1 MKILIIT
8 QLYPQPDDFGDNK
21 PTKTVEYFAKEW
33 VESGHDVV
41 VAHCSSKFP
50 LPFYLIPPSIKNK
63 LAGATSNIFPPLSS
77 RKKLYREE
85 YGIKVFRF
93 PMLKALP
100 GRGYSEKTMK
110 KQSGEICKV
119 VEKLAFIPDL
129 VVGHFANPS
138 TELVSIIAN
147 KYNVKSSI
155 VFHGDCNESTI
166 NRYRLK
172 KLVSTIGTVGVRSLV
187 EANKVKKLLDLDSR
201 PFICCSGVPNS
212 AIKNAEE
219 ICGKHDFSEGVKFLY
234 VGSFIKR
241 KHLDTVIKAFDN
253 IAEIKD
259 SLTVVGGGPEEGI
272 ITELVRNC
280 KNKNRIN
287 LVGRVSRDEVLRYMK
302 ESQVFTLISD
312 SEVFGMVYVEAMLQG
327 CLTIASVG
335 GGFDGIINHGYNGFL
350 CESGNQKNLEKLYK
364 ELKLLHK
371 DKANEIGQNAI
382 ETAIHFSEKEVAEKY
397 LNDIIITQNIKE
409 H

>member
-50 LPFYLIPPSIKNK
+50 LPFYLIPPAIKNR
-63 LAGATSNIFPPLSS
+63 LAGVTSNIFPPLSS
-77 RKKLYREE
+77 RKKLFREE

-100 GRGYSEKTMK
+100 GRGYSEKTME
-110 KQSGEICKV
+110 KQSSEICKSI
-119 VEKLAFIPDL
+119 EKLGFIPDL

-138 TELVSIIAN
+138 TELVSIIAH
-147 KYNVKSSI
+147 KYNAKSSI

-166 NRYRLK
+166 DRYRLK
-172 KLVSTIGTVGVRSLV
+172 KLVPTLGTVGVRSLV
-187 EANKVKKLLDLDSR
+187 EADKVKALLNLDSI
-201 PFICCSGVPNS
+201 PFVCCSGVPNS

-219 ICGKHDFSEGVKFLY
+219 ICLKHDFSEGVRFLY

-253 IAEIKD
+253 IAKYGD
-259 SLTVVGGGPEEGI
+259 TLTIVGGGPEETI
-272 ITELVRNC
+272 ITELVQNC
-280 KNKNRIN
+280 KNKDRIH

-312 SEVFGMVYVEAMLQG
+312 GEVFGMVYIEAMLQG
-327 CLTIASVG
+327 CLTVASVG
-335 GGFDGIINHGYNGFL
+335 GGFDGIINHGCNGFL
-350 CESGNQKNLEKLYK
+350 CEPGNQKKLEKLYK

-371 DKANEIGQNAI
+371 EKANEIGQRAI
-382 ETAIHFSEKEVAEKY
+382 ETAIHFSEKEVADKY
-397 LNDIIITQNIKE
+397 LNDILTTQDN
-409 H
+409 